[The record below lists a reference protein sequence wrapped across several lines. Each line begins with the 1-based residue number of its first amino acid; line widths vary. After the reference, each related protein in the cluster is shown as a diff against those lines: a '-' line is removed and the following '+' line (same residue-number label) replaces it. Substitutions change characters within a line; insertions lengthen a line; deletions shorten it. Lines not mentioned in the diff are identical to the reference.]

1 MSLFWKNNDMLTNL
15 KATYKFL
22 YLRLLTNL
30 TKNLFKKKHIYF
42 LNLMTKNQL
51 KILDSKVRVQ
61 LFSDTRIG
69 SNLQITGNQIK
80 KLNYN
85 KTLLGQILTIRSN
98 DRILTLV
105 SLFKFKKK
113 NQNKIIKKKTNS
125 PTAKANLYKTL
136 RVFVIN

>member
-1 MSLFWKNNDMLTNL
+1 MLTNL

>member
-1 MSLFWKNNDMLTNL
+1 MLTNL

-51 KILDSKVRVQ
+51 KILDAKVRVQ

-69 SNLQITGNQIK
+69 SNLQITSNQIK

-113 NQNKIIKKKTNS
+113 NKNKIIKKKTNS